1 MGFYVYIIKSL
12 ADQSYY
18 KGFTENPII
27 RLERHN
33 NGDSKYTKNKIPWD
47 LVYLEC
53 FEQKKDALIRE
64 KRLKKY
70 SHQQLEALISSG
82 KNRISDWG
90 TLNSAG

>member
-1 MGFYVYIIKSL
+1 MAYYVYILKSL
-12 ADQSYY
+12 SDQSYY

-27 RLERHN
+27 RLEQHN
-33 NGDSKYTKNKIPWD
+33 NAESKYTSSKIPWK

-70 SHQQLEALISSG
+70 SHQQIEQLISSG
-82 KNRISDWG
+82 KNCLSDLR
-90 TLNSAG
+90 TFISAG

>member
-1 MGFYVYIIKSL
+1 MAYYVYILKSL
-12 ADQSYY
+12 KDQIYY

-27 RLERHN
+27 RLEQHN
-33 NGDSKYTKNKIPWD
+33 KAESKYTSSKIPWE

-70 SHQQLEALISSG
+70 SHQQIEQLISSG
-82 KNRISDWG
+82 KNSLSDLG
-90 TLNSAG
+90 TFSSAG

>member
-1 MGFYVYIIKSL
+1 MCFYVYIIKSL

-33 NGDSKYTKNKIPWD
+33 NGESKYTKDKLPWD

-70 SHQQLEALISSG
+70 SHQQIEQLISSG
-82 KNRISDWG
+82 MNKLADFG
-90 TLNSAG
+90 TSNSAG